1 MYTYTDEQLKEWKEK
16 YGENNVFEVAVDDKR
31 CVLHKPTRQNI
42 SYALAASSGSKDAV
56 KMQEAL
62 LGGCWIDGDAEIKTD
77 DACFFAVSAQI
88 EGMMEVKQAE
98 LKKL

>member
-1 MYTYTDEQLKEWKEK
+1 MFEYTAERLAKWKEK
-16 YGENNVFEVAVDDKR
+16 HGENNVFEVTLEDKK

-42 SYALAASSGSKDAV
+42 SYALAASSGGKDGV

-62 LGGCWIDGDAEIKTD
+62 LNGCWIDGDTEFKTD
-77 DACFFAVSAQI
+77 DSYFFAVAAQI

>member
-1 MYTYTDEQLKEWKEK
+1 MFEYSAEQLKQWKEK
-16 YGENNVFEVAVDDKR
+16 HGENNVFEVTLDDKR

-42 SYALAASSGSKDAV
+42 SYAMAASSGGKDGV

-62 LGGCWIDGDAEIKTD
+62 LNGCWIDGDPEFKTD
-77 DACFFAVSAQI
+77 DAFFFAVSVQI
-88 EGMMEVKQAE
+88 EGMMEIKQAE